1 MYHTTLE
8 VQEHTPSEDSMP
20 ETTESTIV
28 ETMTLN
34 EISLIAPQALE
45 VFARYGLDSCCGGAK
60 PLALVCERH
69 GLNLDDV
76 LKELRAL

>member
-1 MYHTTLE
+1 MYNTTFRE
-8 VQEHTPSEDSMP
+8 QEHTSLEDRMP
-20 ETTESTIV
+20 GTTETTIV

-45 VFARYGLDSCCGGAK
+45 VFARHGLDSCCGGAK

-69 GLNLDDV
+69 GLDLEA
-76 LKELRAL
+76 LLAELRAT